1 MPIWKFAWY
10 VPVAPCPCWVLP
22 WWRCLSQGKHEET
35 MSFRSFNKWFSE
47 FDWTG
52 YVIYVVVFLD
62 MMGASLFIIN
72 MFNGMTTSVGQT
84 DRKEPHLAK
93 TASNKTW
100 TNLLTYFLSNQKYGF
115 PACSVGLPECISYIY
130 MCILIYINICI
141 SIHASI
147 IKALNLRQVY
157 TRILAWLKRC
167 TVGKGGPPIL
177 ILYSRTPHEAWNFR
191 KPQDFSFTKLVEDD
205 ALI

>member
-1 MPIWKFAWY
+1 MIF
-10 VPVAPCPCWVLP
+10 WVWLD
-22 WWRCLSQGKHEET
+22 RLCYLCCCFLGYDG
-35 MSFRSFNKWFSE
+35 SFSFHYQHVW
-47 FDWTG
+47 
-52 YVIYVVVFLD
+52 IP
-62 MMGASLFIIN
+62 
-72 MFNGMTTSVGQT
+72 TSVGQT

-130 MCILIYINICI
+130 ICILIYICI